1 MEIEDLKRKIIERSK
16 GLSDG
21 RSAEERV
28 ESFIREA
35 LINSD
40 LGNDQIEA
48 LLNALNLHPIK
59 TVPDCAGNKTYI

>member
-1 MEIEDLKRKIIERSK
+1 MDIEDLKHKIIERSK

-21 RSAEERV
+21 RGAEERI

-35 LINSD
+35 LISSD

-59 TVPDCAGNKTYI
+59 QEGRKNEIS